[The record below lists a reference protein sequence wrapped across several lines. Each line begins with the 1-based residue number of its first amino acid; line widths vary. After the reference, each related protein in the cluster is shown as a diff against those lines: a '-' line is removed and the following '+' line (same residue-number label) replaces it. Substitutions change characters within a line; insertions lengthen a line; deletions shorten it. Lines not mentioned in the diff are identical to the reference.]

1 MMSKLSIEQC
11 LTFND
16 DKFLSGIHHDV
27 YFKKYQNNEP
37 EIYGVLA

>member
-1 MMSKLSIEQC
+1 MMSMLSIEQC

-27 YFKKYQNNEP
+27 YFNKSNNKP